1 MLFPSSRLPSSWR
14 IRTALP
20 GDRVGTRAKLDA
32 GAQKAGRFIFV
43 INGGLWI
50 RVGRQ
55 AYCVTKRWGVWLPPE
70 VVCFEYP
77 VMSSEVLEFVTTTEQ
92 SAQLSADVTLAK
104 CPDLACRA
112 FAQWRIRGERASS
125 EYPAFTYISLAVAEA
140 GDFPDGLAV
149 TMPSFGSRLTNVC
162 DSVLQNPNK
171 AGQLDRAATTLGVT
185 VRTLG
190 RLFQE
195 ELGISA
201 ARWRRNVQ
209 IATACC
215 ELDNGTRV
223 SDVAQRLGYGHGA
236 FSTLFR
242 SRLGYSP
249 RERASGEWWGG
260 NSRCGQ
266 DC

>member
-1 MLFPSSRLPSSWR
+1 MPSTWR
-14 IRTALP
+14 IRTVMP
-20 GDRVGTRAKLDA
+20 GDCFGAQVKLDA
-32 GAQKAGRFIFV
+32 DAQKSGRFIFV
-43 INGGLWI
+43 ITGGLWI

-55 AYCVTKRWGVWLPPE
+55 AFCVTKRWGVWLPPG

-77 VMSSEVLEFVTTTEQ
+77 VMSSEVIEFVATTDQ
-92 SAQLSADVTLAK
+92 SAKLSADVTLSK
-104 CPDLACRA
+104 CPEPACRA
-112 FAQWRIRGERASS
+112 FAQWRIRGDRAST
-125 EYPAFTYISLAVAEA
+125 EYPVLTYISLAVTEV
-140 GDFPDGLAV
+140 GEFPDGLV
-149 TMPSFGSRLTNVC
+149 VRMPSFGSRLTNVC

-171 AGQLDRAATTLGVT
+171 AGQLDKAAATLRVT

-223 SDVAQRLGYGHGA
+223 SEVAQRLGYGHGA

-249 RERASGEWWGG
+249 RERASG
-260 NSRCGQ
+260 Q
-266 DC
+266 V

>member
-1 MLFPSSRLPSSWR
+1 MSFPSSSTPLTWR
-14 IRTALP
+14 IRSALP
-20 GDRVGTRAKLDA
+20 GDRFGAHAKPDVAL
-32 GAQKAGRFIFV
+32 QKAGRFIFV
-43 INGGLWI
+43 SNGGLWI

-55 AYCVTKRWGVWLPPE
+55 AFCVTRRWGVWLPPG

-77 VMSSEVLEFVTTTEQ
+77 VMQSEFIEFVTTTEQ
-92 SAQLSADVTLAK
+92 SAQLSAEVTLSR

-112 FAQWRIRGERASS
+112 FAQWRIRGDRASS
-125 EYPAFTYISLAVAEA
+125 EYPALTYISLAVAEA
-140 GDFPDGLAV
+140 GEFPDGLSV
-149 TMPSFGSRLTNVC
+149 RMPSFGSRLTNVC

-171 AGQLDRAATTLGVT
+171 AGQLDRAAATLGVT

-223 SDVAQRLGYGHGA
+223 SEVAQRLGYGHGA

-249 RERASGEWWGG
+249 RERATGERWGG
-260 NSRCGQ
+260 SSCCGQ
-266 DC
+266 DY

>member
-1 MLFPSSRLPSSWR
+1 MQSE
-14 IRTALP
+14 
-20 GDRVGTRAKLDA
+20 
-32 GAQKAGRFIFV
+32 FI
-43 INGGLWI
+43 
-50 RVGRQ
+50 
-55 AYCVTKRWGVWLPPE
+55 
-70 VVCFEYP
+70 
-77 VMSSEVLEFVTTTEQ
+77 EFVTTTEQ
-92 SAQLSADVTLAK
+92 SARLSAEVTLSR

-112 FAQWRIRGERASS
+112 FAQWRIRGDRASS
-125 EYPAFTYISLAVAEA
+125 EYPALTYISLAVAEA
-140 GDFPDGLAV
+140 GEFPEGLSV
-149 TMPSFGSRLTNVC
+149 RMPSFGSCLTNVC
-162 DSVLQNPNK
+162 GSVLQNPNK
-171 AGQLDRAATTLGVT
+171 ASQLDKAAATLGVT

-223 SDVAQRLGYGHGA
+223 SEVAQRLGYGHGA

-249 RERASGEWWGG
+249 RDRATGERWGG
-260 NSRCGQ
+260 NSCCGQ
-266 DC
+266 DY